1 MTTLTERRPTRRAR
15 QDQIESLL
23 DELETQRRRL
33 FHLKFKGVRK
43 AGMRD
48 LKQDFHGVQQQ
59 LSSVLEA
66 A

>member
-1 MTTLTERRPTRRAR
+1 MTTLIERRPARRVR

-23 DELETQRRRL
+23 AELEARRRRL
-33 FHLKFKGVRK
+33 YHLKFKGVRK